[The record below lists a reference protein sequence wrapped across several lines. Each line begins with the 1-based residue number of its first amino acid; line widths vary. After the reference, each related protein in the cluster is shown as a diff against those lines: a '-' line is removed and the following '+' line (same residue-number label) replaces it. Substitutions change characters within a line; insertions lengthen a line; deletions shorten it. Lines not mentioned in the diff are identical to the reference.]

1 MSPFQLFLL
10 ADALFAIGIFGVIT
24 RKNAIGILM
33 SVELILNG
41 VNLNLINFSRNTAF
55 GNAGQIFALFV
66 ILLAALEAA
75 LGIAIIIG
83 IYRSLRS
90 IDVDEAR
97 TLKG

>member
-24 RKNAIGILM
+24 RRNAIGILM

-55 GNAGQIFALFV
+55 GNGGQIFVLFV

-83 IYRSLRS
+83 IYRSLEN
-90 IDVDEAR
+90 IDVDSAR
-97 TLKG
+97 SLKG